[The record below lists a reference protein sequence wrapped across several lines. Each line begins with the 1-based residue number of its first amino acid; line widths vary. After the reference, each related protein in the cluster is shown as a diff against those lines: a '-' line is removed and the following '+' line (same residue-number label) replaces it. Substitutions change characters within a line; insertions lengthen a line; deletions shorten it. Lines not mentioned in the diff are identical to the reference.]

1 MRDLIDMKKQYM
13 LRNGK
18 TVHLITT
25 PGIGNPYILG
35 FMHNC
40 DGERMLGSWR
50 GDGSYYTDR
59 ESEFDL
65 IPIPIAEDVDLTKK
79 YITEDGLAVILTEI
93 IREDLFPLKGLIQ
106 CGSDERL
113 YRLACWSLKGKYS
126 KNQESNPLNLVLKK
140 D

>member
-18 TVHLITT
+18 TVHLSTT
-25 PGIGNPYILG
+25 PGIGNHHILG
-35 FMHNC
+35 FMNNC
-40 DGERMLGSWR
+40 DGEWMLCSWR
-50 GDGSYYTDR
+50 GDGSYYTDC

-65 IPIPIAEDVDLTKK
+65 IPIAEDVDLTKK

-93 IREDLFPLKGLIQ
+93 IREDMFPLKGLIQ

-113 YRLACWSLKGKYS
+113 YRLACWSLKGKYN
-126 KNQESNPLNLVLKK
+126 KNQESNSLNLVLKK